1 MAQDNQSSGF
11 NVEDFLKEQCSV
23 PHPKT
28 LKEPGTML
36 VILVTGALGAI
47 IGMELMV
54 NVGISANTSIIGAL
68 IAVMVGFIPLKAMHG
83 FRNIHRQNLV
93 ETSISAATFT
103 AGNVFMLSLGTI
115 WIFGNNS
122 LMLPMIIGCVLGVCV
137 DISVMY
143 WLYDTPAFPANNTWP
158 VGVATAETI
167 ISASQGG
174 KRAFLLVG
182 SAIVGAVGQFFKIP
196 MDIFGVCW
204 IGNIWALLMFGIG
217 LLTAGYSNKMFGF
230 RLGDLYIPQGI
241 MIGAGIVALIQLGVV
256 LFKKT
261 KAAKTDGTAKE
272 KDTYIPTKDAKQTGA
287 ALQRGAVLFVAGALI
302 MAVVAGL
309 WTQMSVPQFIWW
321 IIFAG
326 LTSVVA
332 ELLIGTAAMHAGWF
346 PAMAVSLIFLI
357 LGILMKF
364 PPVALALL
372 IGYKVCTGPAFADMG
387 YDLKTGWI
395 LRMKGTNVEYELEG
409 RKQQFHAEFI
419 GVIIGIVIAL
429 FSFRYY
435 FAQNLI
441 PPAAKVYATT
451 IQAGTSPEILK
462 NLFLWAL
469 VGAAVQAIGGTKRQI
484 GVLLATGLL
493 IGSPYGGIAAL
504 VSIAIRFTLQ
514 KIFGKKIETTLS
526 IAAAGFIA
534 GSSVFSFVN
543 GTIGTIRKKMA

>member
-1 MAQDNQSSGF
+1 MAQEKQADSL
-11 NVEDFLKEQCSV
+11 NVNEFLKEQCAV

-28 LKEPGTML
+28 LREPGTMII
-36 VILVTGALGAI
+36 ILITGVLGAI

-68 IAVMVGFIPLKAMHG
+68 IAVMVGFIPIKALRG
-83 FRNIHRQNLV
+83 FQNIHRQNIV

-115 WIFGNNS
+115 WVFGNNA

-143 WLYDTPAFPANNTWP
+143 WLFDTPAFPANGTWP

-174 KRAFLLVG
+174 KRALLLVA
-182 SAIVGAVGQFFKIP
+182 SAVVGAVGQFLKIP

-217 LLTAGYSNKMFGF
+217 LLFAGYSKQLIGI
-230 RLGDLYIPQGI
+230 RLSDMYIPHGI
-241 MIGAGIVALIQLGVV
+241 MIGAGIVALIQLGIL

-261 KAAKTDGTAKE
+261 KAEKE
-272 KDTYIPTKDAKQTGA
+272 EDTKIKDAYVPTKDAKATGI
-287 ALQRGAVLFVAGALI
+287 ALQRGTVLFLAGAII

-309 WTQMSVPQFIWW
+309 WTEMGIPQFILW
-321 IIFAG
+321 ILFTG
-326 LTSVVA
+326 LTSVIA
-332 ELLIGTAAMHAGWF
+332 ELLIGTAAMHSGWF
-346 PAMAVSLIFLI
+346 PAMATSLIFLI
-357 LGILMKF
+357 LGMLLKF
-364 PPVALALL
+364 PPAALALL
-372 IGYKVCTGPAFADMG
+372 VGYKVCTGPAFADMG
-387 YDLKTGWI
+387 YDLKTGWL
-395 LRMKGTNVEYELEG
+395 LRLKGTNVAYELEG

-419 GVIIGIVIAL
+419 GVIIGIVVAL

-435 FAQNLI
+435 FTQNLI
-441 PPAAKVYATT
+441 PPAAKVFDAT
-451 IQAGTSPEILK
+451 IKAGTSPEILK
-462 NLFLWAL
+462 YLLIFSL

-484 GVLLATGLL
+484 GVLFATGLL
-493 IGSPYGGIAAL
+493 IGSPFGGIAAL
-504 VSIAIRFTLQ
+504 VSITIRFILQ
-514 KIFGKKIETTLS
+514 KVFGKKIETTLS

-543 GTIGTIRKKMA
+543 GTIGTIRKKIG